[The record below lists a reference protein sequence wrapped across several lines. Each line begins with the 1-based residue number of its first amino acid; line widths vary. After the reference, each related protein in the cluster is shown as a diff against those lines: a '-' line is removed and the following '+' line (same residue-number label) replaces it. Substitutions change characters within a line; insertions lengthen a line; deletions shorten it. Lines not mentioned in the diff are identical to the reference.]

1 MKTLTIKQLFGGSTK
16 RVRILAV
23 SIVACLALVTGMYY
37 LAVVS
42 PSSAKAFSGVGAGSL
57 SDPYQ
62 IYNCTQLQE
71 MSTSP
76 SSNFILVADIDCNDT
91 FNWNGGQGFAPVL
104 FTGSLDGRNHSITG
118 LYINRPNTYAVGLFD
133 YTGSATF
140 IKNIRLLNGEFTT
153 GQIAI
158 TGQRN
163 VGALAGELRS
173 PTVVTN
179 VHSELNV
186 RNDPQ
191 NGTGGYAGGLVGLSR
206 SIIQDSSSSG
216 NVDMATTGTTGR
228 YVTAGGLVGI
238 MDNFQGASST
248 IDNSFA
254 TGKVST
260 GSNPASSYAS
270 GICGGLVGEVQLGY
284 DRSIKHSYSTGE
296 VDCVMVNGVSGGFIG
311 RVGTEGNAET
321 DPILE
326 HNFTISKVVES
337 SQDPFTRG
345 GFIGYTPAITAG
357 DTIELST
364 NYYDVTRTTL
374 SVCSTET
381 SKTCNG
387 VNSDGLSPDFFTD
400 KNNAIFPNWDQT
412 STWTIEGTIPAHK
425 IASASAD
432 APSNVN
438 VIRDGNDFT
447 LTWDAP
453 IETDGRSKNLVDYQ
467 VFYKD
472 NINPGD
478 WISQQDNYGNNLTAT
493 LTGLAIPGN
502 YDFRVRARNNDKY
515 GNSMT
520 GLFSAPYSIATGM
533 PETAPQNVTGIGRA
547 KSVVLNWAE
556 VPSATTYKIQYR
568 TTGETEWNTTPAIEI
583 NSLSG
588 TIYGLEMQTA
598 YQFQV
603 QAFNNAGAG
612 PWSDTVDVTTVVP
625 VSRTISSCQQ
635 LQDMRNDLEANYTI
649 LNDIDCSTLASTP
662 VAGIFEPVGNGV
674 AVFNGSLNG
683 NNFKISN
690 LNINYSIENDNTK
703 FIGAGLFGVV
713 AGATL
718 QNIVIEGA
726 VISGT
731 YTLPSTVDANGN
743 GVPDPPGSIAVDPNN
758 PSIPSGGNLGL
769 GAQEA
774 GLSAQTFSR
783 FAAGG
788 IAGVVAGWG
797 TYSNLKVN
805 DTVITGP
812 ISGGV
817 FGSVYPTA
825 LIESTIIAPEDG
837 DGVMILDNLS
847 SSGALYGFVSG
858 GVVGIG
864 VSSLTDFSAQPGQL
878 VIKNSTSNA
887 TVDANIGGGLI
898 GSGLSLSALLPVA
911 ATAGGSTENLP
922 SAIDTALNTQA
933 IKIQNSSA
941 SGAVS
946 TCTAP
951 SELRVGALGGLI
963 GAGFGIDITDSHAT
977 GKISVCSDTTDSWGE
992 FYGGAMGGIGG
1003 ALLVS
1008 SINNSYATGDVEAI
1022 YNTAAENQIG
1032 GSFIGITGGLVGAM
1046 GNFSDQSASKLAVNN
1061 SYATGDISI
1070 TGTNGLAAIDGGLIG
1085 LYFGSGTIKNSHAKG
1100 SITNTLPSKN
1110 VLSFS
1115 LSGGLIG
1122 AGIGVD
1128 VPYASSLMTGS
1139 PESATYGIRI
1149 DNAYS
1154 EGSVTIDKQGKGQH
1168 VAISGGMAGIL
1179 LGRADVTNVYAV
1191 GEVRSLINDKI
1202 DVFVGDEN
1210 TLNGFDAISEN
1221 DAGINIAGGLIG
1233 TAWGIDGQQLLD
1245 KLSGKPDSAPKPGI
1259 LIDNTHA
1266 SGNVGGLVAGG
1277 LIGSA
1282 EFSVKINK
1290 SYAEG
1295 DVRGTIVGGLAGESG
1310 VLTSVAALFIG
1321 ISSSSANPDAAS
1333 IDPRVPYVGS
1343 FAEQVGNVITS
1354 QDTVFGVML
1363 DQIGDAIMPLEITN
1377 TYATGDVTGIRPEVA
1392 ISGNYYTPA
1401 VDGLNASLPTIAGG
1415 IVGVFAA
1422 PGGTLANSYGSG
1434 NITIAPI
1441 PTLPE
1446 RAPNVVKPP
1455 TVPSFA
1461 GGVAGLYVAFPKVNI
1476 ATIYSQNS
1484 MTEEEKDINDI
1495 FEKPSEV
1502 KNVFS
1507 AATLNVN
1514 DNTITGGSAGLF
1526 LSPVSIASDLVQFGA
1541 NDDELYQVEN
1551 VYFDQAKIN
1560 VASCGSPDDIAD
1572 IVYDTTSSAY
1582 FPGTN
1587 DENTLDSV
1595 WTDPEREAEA
1605 KQNVQTYIDLA
1616 ETTASC
1622 TAVNANNVQPDYF
1635 KNNKTNGPLTAWN
1648 FDSVWVVRKN
1658 DYPKFVAGASTNT
1671 PGGSPTTNGTNPSSP
1686 SSPSTPSTGVTTPAS
1701 PSTGTN
1707 PTIGILR
1714 KQIAKLG
1721 GVSDDREQVKGLK
1734 TYLANVPIFVARSIP
1749 YTLILLLLLVAT
1761 LYSWQALRQ
1770 YRQLSVYHKNIMRIL
1785 TTKESV
1791 DNYLA
1796 ITTHYLNTPVAVM
1809 SGSVELLLSLK
1820 KITAARADALTNKI
1834 KKFSRASE
1842 QLLVA
1847 NQVSG
1852 AQAAN
1857 DERILKHDQT
1867 NPLFVKEVWI
1877 PAVIA
1882 LSLIAMANALFIY
1895 AEVFNT
1901 SPFRI
1906 GIEIGLFMLSVLLIA
1921 LAYRYREYLESSKLL
1936 AKDQLKLESELYKKR
1951 ETFIPEAS
1959 KVTTEHLESL
1969 QITGKSLEGIPE
1981 AKLFF
1986 NGLAMLEG
1994 INRGLVNLKKFAE
2007 FNNKPPLFDITTYA
2021 RKSVDKFKVKANE
2034 KNVKIES
2041 KVDHGLVS
2049 RIQPEEIRQLVDSLL
2064 ENAVKFSNEH
2074 TTITLSIYRRF
2085 NKIVISVSDK
2095 GVGISEHKL
2104 PSLLKPFSRGTD
2116 SMQYN
2121 YEGVGLGLYAD
2132 KIIVDKLGGTISITS
2147 KLGEG
2152 TTTTVAVPAKSDAKE
2167 SVPVLIMP
2175 DTTPA

>member
-1 MKTLTIKQLFGGSTK
+1 MKTLTIKQLFGSSTK
-16 RVRILAV
+16 RVRILVA
-23 SIVACLALVTGMYY
+23 SIVASLALITGMYY

-71 MSTSP
+71 MSNAR

-91 FNWNGGQGFAPVL
+91 INWNGGQGFVPVL
-104 FTGSLDGRNHSITG
+104 FTGSFDGRNHSITG
-118 LYINRPNTYAVGLFD
+118 LYINRPTTYAVGLFD
-133 YTGSATF
+133 YTGDAAF
-140 IKNIRLLNGEFTT
+140 IKNLRLLNGEFTT
-153 GQIAI
+153 GQVAM

-163 VGALAGELRS
+163 VGALAAELRS
-173 PTVVTN
+173 PTIVTN

-191 NGTGGYAGGLVGLSR
+191 DGVGGYVGGLVGLNR

-216 NVDMATTGTTGR
+216 NVDMGTTGTTGR

-238 MDNFQGASST
+238 MDNYEGANSK

-260 GSNPASSYAS
+260 GSNSPSSYSS
-270 GICGGLVGEVQLGY
+270 GICGGLLGQAQTGT
-284 DRSIKHSYSTGE
+284 DRTVMHSYSTGE
-296 VDCVMVNGVSGGFIG
+296 VSCEMNNGIVGGLIG
-311 RVGTEGNAET
+311 RVDSVGSVDT
-321 DPILE
+321 DPVIE
-326 HNFTISKVVES
+326 HNFTTSLVTDPGL
-337 SQDPFTRG
+337 DPFSRG
-345 GFIGYTPAITAG
+345 GLIGYVPGIPAG
-357 DTIELST
+357 DTIELGT

-374 SVCSTET
+374 STCSTET
-381 SKTCNG
+381 SKSCNG
-387 VNSDGLSPDFFTD
+387 VNPNSSDPDFFQD
-400 KNNAIFPNWDQT
+400 PYNALLNNWDQVKI
-412 STWTIEGTIPAHK
+412 WTIEGALPIHK
-425 IASASAD
+425 IMAVSAD

-438 VIRDGNDFT
+438 VIRNGSDFEI
-447 LTWDAP
+447 TWDAP
-453 IETDGRSKNLVDYQ
+453 IEADGRSKNIADYQ

-472 NINPGD
+472 NVNNGN
-478 WISQQDNYGNNLTAT
+478 WSSQQDNYGLTNTAT
-493 LTGLAIPGN
+493 ITGLTIPGS
-502 YDFRVRARNNDKY
+502 YSFEVRARNTDKD
-515 GNSMT
+515 GNYMN

-533 PETAPQNVTGIGRA
+533 PETAPQNVTGTGRA
-547 KSVVLNWAE
+547 KSVVLNWSE
-556 VPSATTYKIQYR
+556 VPTATTYKIQYR
-568 TTGETEWNTTPAIEI
+568 ATGDTEWKQANTAEV
-583 NSLSG
+583 NNLSG
-588 TIYGLEMQTA
+588 VVYGLEEQFA

-612 PWSDTVDVTTVVP
+612 PWSETIDLTTTTP
-625 VSRTISSCQQ
+625 VSRTISNCQQ
-635 LQDMRNDLEANYTI
+635 LQDMRDDLEANYTI
-649 LNDIDCSTLASTP
+649 TNDIDCSTLASTP
-662 VAGIFEPVGNGV
+662 VVGVFEPVGNGV

-690 LNINYSIENDNTK
+690 LTINYTIENDNSK
-703 FIGAGLFGVV
+703 YIGAGLFGVV

-718 QNIVIEGA
+718 QNIVIEDA

-731 YTLPSTVDANGN
+731 YTLPTTIDANGN
-743 GVPDPPGSIAVDPNN
+743 GVPDPPGSIAIDPNN

-783 FAAGG
+783 FATGG
-788 IAGVVAGWG
+788 IAGIVAGWG

-817 FGSVYPTA
+817 FGSVYPVA
-825 LIESTIIAPEDG
+825 LIESTIIAPEEG
-837 DGVMILDNLS
+837 DGIMLLDNLS

-858 GVVGIG
+858 GIAGIG

-878 VIKNSTSNA
+878 VIRNSSSSMS
-887 TVDANIGGGLI
+887 VDANMGGGII
-898 GSGLSLSALLPVA
+898 GSGLSLSALLPVV
-911 ATAGGSTENLP
+911 ATAGGSSENLI
-922 SAIDTALNTQA
+922 SSVDTALNTQA

-951 SELRVGALGGLI
+951 SELRFGALGGII

-977 GKISVCSDTTDSWGE
+977 GKVSVCSDTSDSLGE
-992 FYGGAMGGIGG
+992 FYGGTMGGLSG
-1003 ALLVS
+1003 ALLAS

-1022 YNTAAENQIG
+1022 YNTSEENQVG
-1032 GSFIGITGGLVGAM
+1032 GSFIGINGGLVGVMA
-1046 GNFSDQSASKLAVNN
+1046 NFADQSSSKLAINN
-1061 SYATGDISI
+1061 SYATGDVSL

-1085 LYFGSGTIKNSHAKG
+1085 LFVGSGTIKNSHATG
-1100 SITNTLPSKN
+1100 SITNTLPSRN

-1115 LSGGLIG
+1115 LSGGLVG

-1128 VPYASSLMTGS
+1128 GPYILSVGIQN
-1139 PESATYGIRI
+1139 PEAATYGIRI
-1149 DNAYS
+1149 DNSYS
-1154 EGSVTIDKQGKGQH
+1154 EGSVTVNKQGRGQH
-1168 VAISGGMAGIL
+1168 VAISGGMAGVL
-1179 LGRADVTNVYAV
+1179 LGRVDVTNAYAKGDV
-1191 GEVRSLINDKI
+1191 KSLIKDKL
-1202 DVFVGDEN
+1202 DVFVGDEA

-1221 DAGINIAGGLIG
+1221 DTGVNIAGGLTGI
-1233 TAWGIDGQQLLD
+1233 AWGVDGQQILD
-1245 KLSGKPDSAPKPGI
+1245 KLAGKSDSTPKPGI

-1266 SGNVGGLVAGG
+1266 SGNVSGIIAGG

-1282 EFSVKINK
+1282 ELSVKINK
-1290 SYAEG
+1290 SYSEG
-1295 DVRGTIVGGLAGESG
+1295 DTRGTIVGGLVGEAGA
-1310 VLTSVAALFIG
+1310 LTS
-1321 ISSSSANPDAAS
+1321 AAS
-1333 IDPRVPYVGS
+1333 VFVGVAS
-1343 FAEQVGNVITS
+1343 GSASNVAGPGDFVTQTGNLLTS
-1354 QDTVFGVML
+1354 QDTILGAIL
-1363 DQIGDAIMPLEITN
+1363 DQIGDAIMPIEISN
-1377 TYATGDVTGIRPEVA
+1377 TYTTGAVTGVRPEVA
-1392 ISGNYYTPA
+1392 ISGNYFTPA
-1401 VDGLNASLPTIAGG
+1401 IDGLYVSVPTIAGG
-1415 IVGVFAA
+1415 IAGIYAA
-1422 PGGTLANSYGSG
+1422 PGGTLANSYSSG
-1434 NITIAPI
+1434 AIII
-1441 PTLPE
+1441 PSVPSTPA
-1446 RAPNVVKPP
+1446 RKPNVVQPP
-1455 TVPSFA
+1455 TIPSLA
-1461 GGVAGLYVAFPKVNI
+1461 GGIAGAYLAFPKVNFDVI
-1476 ATIYSQNS
+1476 AEQATLTAGEY
-1484 MTEEEKDINDI
+1484 DINDI
-1495 FEKPSEV
+1495 FDKPSEV

-1507 AATLNVN
+1507 ASTLSIQN
-1514 DNTITGGSAGLF
+1514 DTVSGGAAGVF
-1526 LSPVSIASDLVQFGA
+1526 LSPVSIASDIIQFNA
-1541 NDDELYQVEN
+1541 DDSKLYSVEN
-1551 VYFDQAKIN
+1551 VYYDRAKIN
-1560 VASCGSPDDIAD
+1560 VARCDGPENIPELVYGIAN
-1572 IVYDTTSSAY
+1572 TAY
-1582 FPGTN
+1582 FPGSE
-1587 DENTLDSV
+1587 DENTLDPV
-1595 WTDPEREAEA
+1595 FTDPQRESEA
-1605 KQNVQTYIDLA
+1605 KENITPYA
-1616 ETTASC
+1616 EIIKTNATC
-1622 TAVNANNVQPDYF
+1622 TGVNQNNVQPDYF

-1648 FDSVWVVRKN
+1648 FDSVWVVRN
-1658 DYPKFVAGASTNT
+1658 GDYPKFVAGVSTTT
-1671 PGGSPTTNGTNPSSP
+1671 PGGVPATNGTTPSTP
-1686 SSPSTPSTGVTTPAS
+1686 KTPSTGVTTPTS
-1701 PSTGTN
+1701 PSTDTT
-1707 PTIGILR
+1707 PTVGILR
-1714 KQIAKLG
+1714 KQIAKFG
-1721 GVSDDREQVKGLK
+1721 RVSDERENVKGLK
-1734 TYLANVPIFVARSIP
+1734 TYLANVPVFVARSIP
-1749 YTLILLLLLVAT
+1749 YSLILLLLLVAT

-1770 YRQLSVYHKNIMRIL
+1770 YRQLSAYHKNIMRIL

-1852 AQAAN
+1852 AQSAN
-1857 DERILKHDQT
+1857 DEKILKHDQT

-1882 LSLIAMANALFIY
+1882 LVLIVIANALFIY

-1936 AKDQLKLESELYKKR
+1936 AKDQLRLESELYKKR
-1951 ETFIPEAS
+1951 ETFIPEAA
-1959 KVTTEHLESL
+1959 KVTSEHLESL

-1994 INRGLVNLKKFAE
+1994 INRGLVNLQKFAE
-2007 FNNKPPLFDITTYA
+2007 FNSKPPLFDITTYA
-2021 RKSVDKFKVKANE
+2021 RKSVEKYKVKANR

-2064 ENAVKFSNEH
+2064 DNAVKFSNEN
-2074 TTITLSIYRRF
+2074 TTVSLSIYRRF

-2121 YEGVGLGLYAD
+2121 YEGAGLGLYAN
-2132 KIIVDKLGGTISITS
+2132 KIIVDKLGGSISITS

-2152 TTTTVAVPAKSDAKE
+2152 TTATVAIPAKTDAKE
-2167 SVPVLIMP
+2167 NVPVLFMP
-2175 DTTPA
+2175 DVTPA